1 MGFWAKDFGKY
12 KNSLRIRLLQLDTIN
27 FKPSTDLLEETI
39 LIRSSDFMRTNYI
52 DLSGF
57 KIILPKEGV
66 FIVFEWLYPDTVCY
80 KNIYTTIAANL
91 SLPRDIVA
99 FNFRDREWRKRN
111 RPRMDNGNFMTPN
124 VWLRV
129 GE

>member
-1 MGFWAKDFGKY
+1 M
-12 KNSLRIRLLQLDTIN
+12 DTLN

-39 LIRSSDFMRTNYI
+39 LIQSSDLKRTNYI
-52 DLSGF
+52 DLSGY

-66 FIVFEWLYPDTVCY
+66 FIVLEWLYPDTICD
-80 KNIYTTIAANL
+80 KNANTTIAANL
-91 SLPRDIVA
+91 SLPKDIVA
-99 FNFRDREWRKRN
+99 FNFRDREWRKGN